1 MSIEA
6 SFAKIPVI
14 ATFASGLKE
23 TLPPDWPLMF
33 HKENREELMAIF
45 EKIKNKS
52 YDYEKLKN
60 QAFRFVNEHFS
71 MNKMID
77 TYAELYR
84 RINE

>member
-1 MSIEA
+1 
-6 SFAKIPVI
+6 
-14 ATFASGLKE
+14 
-23 TLPPDWPLMF
+23 
-33 HKENREELMAIF
+33 MAIF

-52 YDYEKLKN
+52 YDYEMLKN